1 VKRLALASCLFL
13 LFAAPP
19 TGAGELRGV
28 VRAKETGKPIAGATV
43 ELVEAA
49 VSTLTGEDGSF
60 SLWAEDGSYTLRVV
74 ASQFYPLFQRVTL
87 PSPSLELVLEPVV
100 SFKEE
105 IQVTASRARS
115 TQDPATFTNLPK
127 ERIEEAYFGQDPAM
141 LLASTVP
148 GFYAYNDN
156 GHGIGYSYFTIR
168 GFGQAR
174 TRVSLNGA
182 PLNDA
187 ESGELFF
194 IDLADFLATAGDI
207 QVQRGVFGLSGIG
220 GAVDITTAPP
230 SLEPGFQLHLG
241 LGSYNTQRLTLR
253 YDSGLVGGRWAL
265 TARYSKITTDGYR
278 DQSWVDMWNYFFS
291 LARFGERSRLRL
303 VLFGG
308 PEKTHLAYYG
318 IPKSVLEGGLSGNKS
333 KDRRYNPLTYPGE
346 IDNFFQ
352 PHFQI
357 ITEHALGTNLAL
369 AQTFYLFQGDGYYDQ
384 FKKNRKLVE
393 YNLPNITL
401 PDGTVIRRTDLVR
414 RRTVDEWDA
423 GWVPT
428 LTIDAGKWRWEL
440 AGELRWHQGH
450 HFGEV
455 TWAQY
460 YPPNVPPN
468 RRYYDYQVQKA
479 TATARIK
486 ASYQLASHLLAV
498 AGLGYSHHQYEL
510 SKDRLKGVSFV
521 DNFDFLLPQAG
532 LLWRLSDASEAYIN
546 LARGMREPAFRTL
559 YDPQDYYGTRAY
571 LDPED
576 VWDWEAGWSLRSE
589 TFRTRVNAF
598 YMRFANEIV
607 WAGALDDSGVPIYG
621 NGARSVHKGL
631 ELEASWSPSPHFSL
645 DGALTLSRNT
655 FTRYREFGY
664 DGSVTSYDGNR
675 IAGYPDALFLLTA
688 RGELGGVKGT
698 LTFRAVDRF
707 FLDNSEDNRK
717 NPELRRQPGYVPLV
731 NPGFVVLDAS
741 LKRALPGS
749 LVRGIGLNAM
759 ELELRVNNLLNRRYT
774 AFGYVDDGE
783 PQFIPAAGRHIYVGL
798 TTRL

>member
-1 VKRLALASCLFL
+1 MKRLALAFFVL
-13 LFAAPP
+13 LLAALP
-19 TGAGELRGV
+19 ARASQLAGV

-43 ELVEAA
+43 ELAEAGQS
-49 VSTLTGEDGSF
+49 VITGEDGSF
-60 SLWAEDGSYTLRVV
+60 LLTAPEGSYTLRVV
-74 ASQFYPLFQRVTL
+74 ASRFYPLLQKVTL
-87 PSPSLELVLEPVV
+87 PSPPLKLLLEPVV
-100 SFKEE
+100 SFREE

-115 TQDPATFTNLPK
+115 SQDPATYTNLSR
-127 ERIEEAYFGQDPAM
+127 ERVEEVYFGQDPAM
-141 LLASTVP
+141 LLAATVP

-207 QVQRGVFGLSGIG
+207 QVQRGVFGLSGMG

-230 SLEPGFQLHLG
+230 SLEPAFQLHLG
-241 LGSYNTQRLTLR
+241 GGSYNTQRLSLR

-265 TARYSKITTDGYR
+265 TARYSKITSDGYR

-308 PEKTHLAYYG
+308 PEQTHLAYYG
-318 IPKSVLEGGLSGNKS
+318 IPKRVLEGGLSGDAER
-333 KDRRYNPLTYPGE
+333 DRRYNPLTYPGE
-346 IDNFFQ
+346 IDNFHQ
-352 PHFQI
+352 PHFQLI
-357 ITEHALGTNLAL
+357 AEHALRPNVAL
-369 AQTFYLFQGDGYYDQ
+369 SQTFYLFQGDGYYDQ
-384 FKKNRKLVE
+384 FKKNRKLAE

-428 LTIDAGKWRWEL
+428 LSIEAGKWRWEL

-450 HFGEV
+450 HFGQV
-455 TWAQY
+455 VWAQY
-460 YPPNVPPN
+460 YPPNVAPN

-486 ASYQLASHLLAV
+486 ASYQLAPNLLAV
-498 AGLGYSHHQYEL
+498 AGLAYSHHQYEL
-510 SKDRLKGVSFV
+510 AKDRLKGVRFS

-532 LLWRLSDASEAYIN
+532 LLFRLSDASEAYLN
-546 LARGMREPAFRTL
+546 VARGMREPSFRTL

-576 VWDWEAGWSLRSE
+576 VWDWEAGWSVRNEKLRA
-589 TFRTRVNAF
+589 RVNAF

-621 NGARSVHKGL
+621 NGAKSVHKGV
-631 ELEASWSPSPHFSL
+631 ELEASWSPDPRFGF
-645 DGALTLSRNT
+645 DAALTLSRNT
-655 FTRYREFGY
+655 FLRYREYGY

-688 RGELGGVKGT
+688 RGELAGFRGALT
-698 LTFRAVDRF
+698 LRAVDRF
-707 FLDNSEDNRK
+707 FLDNSQDNRK
-717 NPELRRQPGYVPLV
+717 NPALRRQHGYVPLA
-731 NPGFVVLDAS
+731 NPGFAVLDAS
-741 LKRALPGS
+741 FKRQLPAQ
-749 LVRGIGLNAM
+749 LVQPLGLGAV
-759 ELELRVNNLLNRRYT
+759 ELEVRINNLLDRRYT
-774 AFGYVDDGE
+774 AFGYVDGGE
-783 PQFIPAAGRHIYVGL
+783 PQFIPAAGRHFYLGL
-798 TTRL
+798 TTKL